1 MLEVRELTKSF
12 GALTVVANVATTVAG
27 GECLGVMGPNGAG
40 KSTFFDLL
48 AGVTRADAGQVRID
62 GIDISGLTPEAR
74 VRAGL
79 ARAFQVPK
87 PFASLTV
94 AEHLILA
101 ADAGGGLA
109 PKAARAR
116 ADEVLELTGL
126 TRLRFAK
133 GSALRLLD
141 RKRLELAKALATG
154 PKVLLLDE
162 ISGGLTEPEV
172 QALIALIRGLKQPGL
187 AILWIEH
194 IAHALQATCD
204 RILMLHLG
212 AKVIEETPAVVT
224 ADPRVRA
231 LYLGAAAHG

>member
-1 MLEVRELTKSF
+1 MLEVARLTKAF
-12 GALTVVANVATTVAG
+12 GRLTVVEDVATRVEG
-27 GECLGVMGPNGAG
+27 GEVLGVMGPNGAG

-48 AGVTRADAGQVRID
+48 TGVTRADRGTVRLD
-62 GIDISGLTPEAR
+62 GTDVSKLPPEAR
-74 VRAGL
+74 VRRGL

-87 PFASLTV
+87 PFGTMTV
-94 AEHLILA
+94 AEHLELA
-101 ADAGGGLA
+101 AIAGGGLPRQA
-109 PKAARAR
+109 ARRKAA
-116 ADEVLELTGL
+116 EVLEATGL
-126 TRLRFAK
+126 GPRAAATG
-133 GSALRLLD
+133 GSLRLLD

-172 QALIALIRGLKQPGL
+172 QDLIGLIRRIRAPGL

-194 IAHALQATCD
+194 IAHALQAACD

-212 AKVIEETPAVVT
+212 RVVIEDAPGVVT

>member
-1 MLEVRELTKSF
+1 MLEVRGLSKAF
-12 GALTVVANVATTVAG
+12 GSLQVVCDVATTVRG

-48 AGVTRADAGQVRID
+48 AGVTRADAGRVYVD
-62 GIDISGLTPEAR
+62 GADVSALPPEAR
-74 VRAGL
+74 VKAGL

-94 AEHLILA
+94 AEHLRLA
-101 ADAGGGLA
+101 ADAGGGLQGH
-109 PKAARAR
+109 AALERAE
-116 ADEVLELTGL
+116 EVMERTGL
-126 TRLRFAK
+126 SCLSMTT
-133 GSALRLLD
+133 GSSLRLLD

-172 QALIALIRGLKQPGL
+172 QALVEMIQGLKRPGL

-212 AKVIEETPAVVT
+212 TKVIEDRPDVVA
-224 ADPRVRA
+224 ADPLVRE
-231 LYLGAAAHG
+231 LYLGTASHA

>member
-1 MLEVRELTKSF
+1 MLQVRGLTKAF
-12 GALTVVANVATTVAG
+12 GPLQVVTDMATTVAG

-48 AGVTRADAGQVRID
+48 AGVTQADAGDVIID
-62 GIDISGLTPEAR
+62 GINVSQLAPEAR

-109 PKAARAR
+109 PRAARLKAE
-116 ADEVLELTGL
+116 EVLELTGL
-126 TRLRFAK
+126 TRLRSATG
-133 GSALRLLD
+133 GSLRLLD

-172 QALIALIRGLKQPGL
+172 QSLITLIRGLKQPGL

-212 AKVIEETPAVVT
+212 RKVIEDSPSIVT
-224 ADPRVRA
+224 ADPRVRE

>member
-1 MLEVRELTKSF
+1 MLVVEGMTKAF
-12 GALTVVANVATTVAG
+12 GPLTVVQDVGTAVQG

-48 AGVTRADAGQVRID
+48 TGVTPADAGRVIVD
-62 GIDISGLTPEAR
+62 GRDVSDLAPEER

-94 AEHLILA
+94 AEHLVLA
-101 ADAGGGLA
+101 ADTGGGLNGR
-109 PKAARAR
+109 AAVDRAE
-116 ADEVLELTGL
+116 EVLALTG
-126 TRLRFAK
+126 FAAMRDAP
-133 GSALRLLD
+133 GRSLRLLD

-162 ISGGLTEPEV
+162 VSGGLTEPEV
-172 QALIALIRGLKQPGL
+172 QALVALIQRLKRPGL

-204 RILMLHLG
+204 RILMLHMG
-212 AKVIEETPAVVT
+212 AKVIEDAPDRVT

-231 LYLGAAAHG
+231 LYLGTAAHA

>member
-1 MLEVRELTKSF
+1 MLRVAGLSKAF
-12 GALTVVANVATTVAG
+12 GALKVVRDLGTIVQG
-27 GECLGVMGPNGAG
+27 GECLDVMGPNGAG

-48 AGVTRADAGQVRID
+48 AGVTPADAGQVVID
-62 GIDISGLTPEAR
+62 GADVSALAPEAR

-79 ARAFQVPK
+79 GRAFQVPK

-94 AEHLILA
+94 AQHLLLA
-101 ADAGGGLA
+101 ADAGGGLRGRA
-109 PKAARAR
+109 ATARAE
-116 ADEVLELTGL
+116 EVLELTGL
-126 TRLRFAK
+126 TGLRQAK
-133 GSALRLLD
+133 GGSLRLLD
-141 RKRLELAKALATG
+141 HKRLELAKALATG

-172 QALIALIRGLKQPGL
+172 QALVTLIRGLKRPGL

-212 AKVIEETPAVVT
+212 EKVIEDAPHVVT

-231 LYLGAAAHG
+231 LYLGAASHA